1 MEKDRPW
8 CLVLSGGGAKGVYH
22 IGAWRALRELGVEV
36 DAFVGNSIG
45 ALVAPFMALGL
56 SDELEAIAKGI
67 GIDFV
72 LKVPPELVK
81 DGELSVGIENLAKLR
96 ELARDFVKK
105 GGLDTAPLRALL
117 ERSIDEARLR
127 ASGKDL
133 GIVTVSLTELQPRE
147 LFLEAMED
155 GHLVDYLMAS
165 AAVPGFVAPV
175 IKGKKYVDGG
185 VHDNLPYTVAL
196 KRGYRRVIVVDISGL
211 GINRRPRI
219 EGTETVYVKNS
230 IEMGGILDFDREFLE
245 RFTEL
250 GYLDTKRA
258 FGQLDGYAYF
268 LEPDAKAEKSFRTRL
283 GRLGTPPARALL
295 EPSGPIWPE
304 RMRHDRRLLLKSLEC
319 AALSLGVERVRAWTY
334 VELEA
339 EIRRRKA
346 LEDAR
351 LEAIAEKAKIS
362 LLEAGVEAAKAAR
375 LDECPYWYA
384 SLVSAF
390 PKSRPGA
397 LVRRALES
405 LTPELKAAL
414 AFLELSPAD

>member
-1 MEKDRPW
+1 
-8 CLVLSGGGAKGVYH
+8 
-22 IGAWRALRELGVEV
+22 
-36 DAFVGNSIG
+36 
-45 ALVAPFMALGL
+45 
-56 SDELEAIAKGI
+56 
-67 GIDFV
+67 
-72 LKVPPELVK
+72 
-81 DGELSVGIENLAKLR
+81 
-96 ELARDFVKK
+96 
-105 GGLDTAPLRALL
+105 
-117 ERSIDEARLR
+117 
-127 ASGKDL
+127 
-133 GIVTVSLTELQPRE
+133 
-147 LFLEAMED
+147 
-155 GHLVDYLMAS
+155 
-165 AAVPGFVAPV
+165 
-175 IKGKKYVDGG
+175 
-185 VHDNLPYTVAL
+185 
-196 KRGYRRVIVVDISGL
+196 
-211 GINRRPRI
+211 
-219 EGTETVYVKNS
+219 ETVYVKNS